1 MGRMSLRATIRAPV
15 RYGDDVVDPK
25 NAALYKS
32 IRASRE
38 ENNDRRGSPSPLPF
52 AHRRPSS
59 PKPTSTPFDP
69 TLPPAAFP
77 SLPFGPKPAQQP
89 AEQFAEHEGEANQSD
104 EDVDE
109 SDDPLNLLPWNQLE
123 NLRSSNSEHN
133 VTYVTNMENTAP
145 SPKNGTRVFED
156 SDLEE
161 PIDDSEN
168 LGAKIINPV
177 WSDIHPAIQLE
188 IVQNIKKEA
197 NCKQLLD
204 KLDLTDEDVSKYKAY
219 LSTRVQQDRRE
230 NLRLAEMRFI
240 QLQHLLAFDNSD
252 IKNHKVPLQ
261 LVLRQVSKKAQDS
274 LKDTISGS
282 VHVNLSFA
290 GEWGH
295 GMVELQESVEH
306 EHDEPE
312 IFQWK
317 EDLTGKCEIELQQIS
332 NRTRYSSP
340 PDTRAET
347 TWTRELKGEK
357 GPGGVQY
364 VNPRDLYLQDPETNV
379 PVHRSN
385 ALSRGHPSNWRP
397 PSDRGLERVSPSFR
411 AFVRPPQQSP
421 KGEPLSFSPDKIND
435 SNGGLRLEVSAG
447 GRAVVRHRIINKGIP
462 YEHALPSIEQTES
475 LEQTETI
482 PEYVQTTPSRAP
494 ARHEEMIDEP
504 VGDGT
509 SSMTFPYVSAALEK
523 PSPPTTKVPL
533 MRVLAP
539 SWKVFAM
546 DHTIAQRRFEAAINE
561 AHLESIQAQNEK
573 NAMSAV
579 RYAPLIEG
587 TPVYGCSKIGGDGDT
602 RICYSPRISHSR
614 LVGSAGDT
622 EGENHFRNFS
632 PMLTG
637 SPYAP
642 HSESQNKLD
651 DFFLETGESFPPLN
665 PVEDGEPLD
674 ESWLSEWR
682 CTCGLDSELGLSDHH
697 EPSDCLDLEAKETT
711 SSVAGTEHEP
721 GDKTH
726 VYEESQ
732 TEELTDDQEKQ
743 VVRGSK
749 IEDSE
754 GVDGGDGVL
763 DEVILIQI
771 Y

>member
-168 LGAKIINPV
+168 LGAKI
-177 WSDIHPAIQLE
+177 
-188 IVQNIKKEA
+188 VQNIKKEA

-282 VHVNLSFA
+282 VHVNLCQSVDVLVARQFLLRRGLSKAFA

-561 AHLESIQAQNEK
+561 AHLESIQAREKAREAREAREAENETRTQNLPHVNRMAARSMSPQCAENEK

-587 TPVYGCSKIGGDGDT
+587 TP
-602 RICYSPRISHSR
+602 
-614 LVGSAGDT
+614 
-622 EGENHFRNFS
+622 
-632 PMLTG
+632 
-637 SPYAP
+637 
-642 HSESQNKLD
+642 NKLD